1 MPVDDILEKWLSE
14 AGEVHAC
21 ARLDKEPLDAMRIL
35 VAGWFSFKDGHATAG
50 DVLARDLTC
59 QWIEAVPCPY
69 DVALDKP
76 FKGGVNWRK
85 VNPQSYSHVIFVCG
99 PFSNGPLEQSFL
111 ARFWR
116 CRLIGLNLSM
126 LTPLD
131 RWNPFDLLI
140 ERDSSAG
147 GHPDFVIASRQ
158 RLVPIAGVCL
168 VEDYPGADNDVANAA
183 IRRLTDSNRVATIAI
198 DTRLDTN
205 STGFRDEAEVESIIA
220 RLDVMITT
228 RLHGMILALKNGVP
242 AIAIDPEPNGAKI
255 LRQAQTLNWPVVFK
269 ISDLDGAELQQ
280 ALDYC
285 LTPEARA
292 KARSCAKEGEI
303 VVRQLSHSFIK
314 AFRYPDDLEA
324 SFMRRLRQ

>member
-1 MPVDDILEKWLSE
+1 ML
-14 AGEVHAC
+14 
-21 ARLDKEPLDAMRIL
+21 ARGSTRNPLDVMRIL
-35 VAGWFSFKDGHATAG
+35 VAGWFSFEDGHTTAG

-147 GHPDFVIASRQ
+147 GHPDFVIAAGRGWCPSQVYVWSRT
-158 RLVPIAGVCL
+158 
-168 VEDYPGADNDVANAA
+168 
-183 IRRLTDSNRVATIAI
+183 IREPLTIWRMP
-198 DTRLDTN
+198 RFE
-205 STGFRDEAEVESIIA
+205 G
-220 RLDVMITT
+220 
-228 RLHGMILALKNGVP
+228 
-242 AIAIDPEPNGAKI
+242 
-255 LRQAQTLNWPVVFK
+255 LRIRTAWP
-269 ISDLDGAELQQ
+269 L
-280 ALDYC
+280 
-285 LTPEARA
+285 
-292 KARSCAKEGEI
+292 
-303 VVRQLSHSFIK
+303 
-314 AFRYPDDLEA
+314 
-324 SFMRRLRQ
+324 